1 MKKSK
6 KPIDELI
13 EITVSGYLKWFEKAN
28 TRSKHR
34 LYFFTVP
41 APIFDPSIT
50 DKVNKEVSDI
60 VQIFNKKMIEIA
72 STCNLKVIDVYSAT
86 CDSKGFSNKKYNI
99 DNRHLGPNMIPIIE
113 KQIVS

>member
-28 TRSKHR
+28 TRSKHS

-50 DKVNKEVSDI
+50 DRVNKEVSI
-60 VQIFNKKMIEIA
+60 LYKYSIKK
-72 STCNLKVIDVYSAT
+72 
-86 CDSKGFSNKKYNI
+86 
-99 DNRHLGPNMIPIIE
+99 
-113 KQIVS
+113 